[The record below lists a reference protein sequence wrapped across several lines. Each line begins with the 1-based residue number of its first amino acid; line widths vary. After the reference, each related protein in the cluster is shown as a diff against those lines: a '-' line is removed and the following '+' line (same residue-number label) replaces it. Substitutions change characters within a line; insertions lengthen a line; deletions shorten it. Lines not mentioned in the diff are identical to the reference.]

1 MQVVGAGFD
10 NRHDAQMPGKPLCV
24 PSSAPFGF
32 ALLLASALSLLAGPA
47 RAQTPEPPKA
57 EAPAV
62 ATASKAIAP
71 LADLHGRIEDLG
83 GGLRLLRL
91 WGTPQ
96 QRGYAH
102 GRLLADTFTQ
112 VALPEFQARFVRIP
126 NLLVEARRALPRLIE
141 YPEDLLQEL
150 DGLWQGL
157 VDSGVTL
164 TMPELGRAFD
174 RTDLLLANALDVF
187 GLMGCSGF
195 TVWGE
200 QAAGGGVLT
209 ARNFDWPLTGVH
221 MLEHTLLVVAH
232 DGFGR
237 ATASVAWPGYIGTV
251 TGISD
256 DGVAG
261 FLHVGTGEITYLPE
275 PSSWPTAIALR
286 RILANGAKGGDAD
299 AVFAF
304 AKDQLG
310 YTSPPAGY
318 LTHVVLPTVPE
329 GGAPL
334 AIFET
339 DSHSVVKGQVGDG
352 PFVLTNHFR
361 TRTDGRGAGQ
371 DSEKREKQLLDG
383 LGKCAVEGDHVVSI
397 DEAWQTLTLVDRGGR
412 QAFGTLHSLVFRHD
426 PWCFELRIA
435 ELGEGGKSLVP
446 ATKSQRRY
454 GLRRE
459 QLFPAGGLPGK

>member
-1 MQVVGAGFD
+1 MRVVGAAFRS
-10 NRHDAQMPGKPLCV
+10 RHDAQMPAKQLCV

-32 ALLLASALSLLAGPA
+32 QLLLASALSLVAAA
-47 RAQTPEPPKA
+47 RAQTPVPPKA
-57 EAPAV
+57 EAPAPAV
-62 ATASKAIAP
+62 APKAIVP

-83 GGLRLLRL
+83 SGLRLLRI

-102 GRLLADTFTQ
+102 GRLLADAFTQ
-112 VALPEFQARFVRIP
+112 VALPEFQARFARIP
-126 NLLVEARRALPRLIE
+126 SLLDQARRAVGRLIE
-141 YPEDLLQEL
+141 YPEDLQQEL
-150 DGLWQGL
+150 DGVWQGL
-157 VDSGVTL
+157 VDSGVSL
-164 TMPELGRAFD
+164 AMPDFDRAFD
-174 RTDLLLANALDVF
+174 RTDLLVANALDVF

-200 QAAGGGVLT
+200 RAEGGGVLT
-209 ARNFDWPLTGVH
+209 ARNFDWPLTGAH
-221 MLEHTLLVVAH
+221 MIDHTLLVVAH
-232 DGFGR
+232 DPSGR

-286 RILANGAKGGDAD
+286 RILAHGARGGDAD

-318 LTHVVLPTVPE
+318 LTHVVLPIVPK
-329 GGAPL
+329 GTAPL
-334 AIFET
+334 AVFET
-339 DSHSVVKGQVGDG
+339 DAQSVVKGQVGDG

-361 TRTDGRGAGQ
+361 TRTDGRGASG
-371 DSEKREKQLLDG
+371 DSEKREQQLLAG
-383 LGKCAVEGDHVVSI
+383 LAKCSVEGDHVVSV
-397 DEAWQTLTLVDRGGR
+397 DEAWQTLALVERGGR
-412 QAFGTLHSLVFRHD
+412 ITFGTLHSLVFRHD

-435 ELGEGGKSLVP
+435 ELVENGKALVP
-446 ATKSQRRY
+446 ATQSQRRY
-454 GLRRE
+454 VLRRE
-459 QLFPAGGLPGK
+459 QVFPAGGLPGK

>member
-1 MQVVGAGFD
+1 VRVVGAGSRS
-10 NRHDAQMPGKPLCV
+10 RHDARMPAKQSCV

-32 ALLLASALSLLAGPA
+32 PLLLASALSFAA
-47 RAQTPEPPKA
+47 VACAQTPAPPKV
-57 EAPAV
+57 EEPAPAV
-62 ATASKAIAP
+62 APKAIVP

-83 GGLRLLRL
+83 SGLRLLRI

-141 YPEDLLQEL
+141 YPEDLQQEL

-157 VDSGVTL
+157 VDSGVPL
-164 TMPELGRAFD
+164 TMQELGRAFD

-200 QAAGGGVLT
+200 RAADGGVLT

-221 MLEHTLLVVAH
+221 MLDHTLLVVAH
-232 DGFGR
+232 DPTGR

-286 RILANGAKGGDAD
+286 RILAHGAKGGDAD

-318 LTHVVLPTVPE
+318 LTHVVLPTVPK
-329 GGAPL
+329 GGVPL
-334 AIFET
+334 AVFET
-339 DSHSVVKGQVGDG
+339 DSQSVVKGQVGDG

-361 TRTDGRGAGQ
+361 TRTDGRGSGA

-383 LGKCAVEGDHVVSI
+383 LGKCSVEGDHVVSV
-397 DEAWQTLTLVDRGGR
+397 DEAWQTLALVERGGR

-435 ELGEGGKSLVP
+435 ELGENGKALVP
-446 ATKSQRRY
+446 ATQSQRRY
-454 GLRRE
+454 VLRRE
-459 QLFPAGGLPGK
+459 QVFPAGGLPGK